1 MTDKST
7 EISRVTKPKNPGRVA
22 QGHKLAEL
30 NKQRKQQLKE
40 QSQEQHQEQSQ
51 EQPHY
56 GSSLPIKSTVMLSL
70 GILALLGYIV
80 YDKIKTPKIAD
91 IPDQKIHVTPKP
103 TKDPTYLFK
112 MR

>member
-40 QSQEQHQEQSQ
+40 QSQEQPQ
-51 EQPHY
+51 EQPHDE
-56 GSSLPIKSTVMLSL
+56 SILPNKSTVMLSL

-80 YDKIKTPKIAD
+80 YGKIKPPKTAD
-91 IPDQKIHVTPKP
+91 IPDQKMHVTPKP
-103 TKDPTYLFK
+103 TKTLTDFFQNALKF
-112 MR
+112 

>member
-40 QSQEQHQEQSQ
+40 QSQEQPQ
-51 EQPHY
+51 EQPHDE
-56 GSSLPIKSTVMLSL
+56 SILPNKSTVMLSL
-70 GILALLGYIV
+70 GILALLGYIA
-80 YDKIKTPKIAD
+80 YDKVKTPKTAD

-103 TKDPTYLFK
+103 TKNPTDLFK

>member
-1 MTDKST
+1 MTSKN
-7 EISRVTKPKNPGRVA
+7 ENREVTKPKNPGRVA

-30 NKQRKQQLKE
+30 NRQRKQQLKE
-40 QSQEQHQEQSQ
+40 QSQEQYQ
-51 EQPHY
+51 EQPQEQPQDE
-56 GSSLPIKSTVMLSL
+56 SSLPNKSTVMLSL

-80 YDKIKTPKIAD
+80 YSKIKTPKTAD

-103 TKDPTYLFK
+103 TKNPTDLFK